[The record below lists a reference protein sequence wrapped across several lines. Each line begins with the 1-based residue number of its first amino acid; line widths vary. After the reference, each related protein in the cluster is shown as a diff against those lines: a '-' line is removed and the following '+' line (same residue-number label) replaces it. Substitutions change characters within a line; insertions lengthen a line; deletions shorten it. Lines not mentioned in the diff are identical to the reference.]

1 MDRVLSHTD
10 LDIYKASFEMGM
22 EVFNINK
29 SFPKEEIYSLT
40 DQIRRSSRPI
50 SGNLAEAWRKR
61 RYKKAFIAKLSDAE
75 GETAETQV
83 WLEYALACGYIEK
96 EIFQQLNEHYNH
108 IIVMIVNMI
117 KKSEK
122 WTL

>member
-10 LDIYKASFEMGM
+10 LNVYKASFEMGM
-22 EVFNINK
+22 KVFHISE
-29 SFPKEEIYSLT
+29 SFPKEEIYSQT
-40 DQIRRSSRPI
+40 DQIRRSSRSI
-50 SGNLAEAWRKR
+50 SGNLAEDWQKR
-61 RYKKAFIAKLSDAE
+61 RYEKASTAKLSNAK
-75 GETAETQV
+75 GEAAETQV

-96 EIFQQLNEHYNH
+96 EIFQQHNEHYNH
-108 IIVMIVNMI
+108 IIGMIVNMI